1 MEQVIFDAVN
11 AAVTTA
17 VKEVIPI
24 AIKNAISEAV
34 NTAISTS
41 VNTTLVAAID
51 QAVAEKVK
59 EIEKAVDKKIDRITK
74 AAKLEA
80 KVYAV
85 RPRSHSMAYIQEG
98 KLTHRGCRPRPDCRT
113 RLCVEQRIRSMA
125 CMAGEKD

>member
-17 VKEVIPI
+17 VKEVIPV
-24 AIKNAISEAV
+24 AINNAISEAV
-34 NTAISTS
+34 NTAIATS

-51 QAVAEKVK
+51 QAVTEKVK
-59 EIEKAVDKKIDRITK
+59 KIEEAMEKKIDRITK

-85 RPRSHSMAYIQEG
+85 RPRSHSMAYKQEG
-98 KLTHRGCRPRPDCRT
+98 KLTRVADTRFDCRT